1 MSAKYNVAIVGI
13 TSVVGETVLSL
24 LTEREFPVA
33 NLYALDST
41 GSAGGRM
48 EFRDTYVRLQNVADF
63 DFSQAHLAFFCAGE
77 GSAALHAPRAA
88 AAGCIVIDDSAQFRD
103 EADVPLAVPEVNAHV
118 IADYRK
124 RRIIANPNSCVT
136 LLLTALKAIHDAAG
150 IERINVATYQAVS
163 GTGKAAMDELA
174 EQTTSIF
181 NMKGVTSKVYPKQIA
196 FNVLPVIGETTDN
209 GYTHEEMKMLRETR
223 KILEDETIRVNAT
236 CVRVPV
242 FFGHSQ
248 AVYIETREKITAA
261 AARRL
266 LEKSPGVKVIDR
278 AKAGAFP
285 TAVTEAAGSD
295 HVYVGRLREDISH
308 PRGLDLWIVAD
319 NIRKGAALNGVQIAE
334 ILVKDYLSKG

>member
-1 MSAKYNVAIVGI
+1 MPDKYDVAIVGI
-13 TSVVGETVLSL
+13 TSVVGEAVLSL
-24 LTEREFPVA
+24 LSERDFPVR
-33 NLYALDST
+33 NLYVLDST
-41 GSAGGRM
+41 DGAGGRV
-48 EFRDTYVRLQNVADF
+48 EFRDAYLRLQNVADF
-63 DFSQAHLAFFCAGE
+63 DFSQARIAFFCAGE
-77 GSAALHAPRAA
+77 KVAALHAPRAA
-88 AAGCIVIDDSAQFRD
+88 ATGCVVIDDSAQFRYD
-103 EADVPLAVPEVNAHV
+103 EDVPLAVPEVNGHV
-118 IADYRK
+118 IARYRE

-136 LLLTALKAIHDAAG
+136 LLVTALKAIYDAAG
-150 IERINVATYQAVS
+150 IERINIATYQAVS

-174 EQTTSIF
+174 EQTMSIF
-181 NMKGVTSKVYPKQIA
+181 NMKEIASKVYPKQIA
-196 FNVLPVIGETTDN
+196 FNVLPLIGEFADN

-223 KILEDETIRVNAT
+223 KIFEDETIRVNAT

-248 AVYIETREKITAA
+248 AVYIETREKITAP

-266 LEKSPGVKVIDR
+266 LEKSPGIKVVDG

-334 ILVKDYLSKG
+334 ILVKDYLS